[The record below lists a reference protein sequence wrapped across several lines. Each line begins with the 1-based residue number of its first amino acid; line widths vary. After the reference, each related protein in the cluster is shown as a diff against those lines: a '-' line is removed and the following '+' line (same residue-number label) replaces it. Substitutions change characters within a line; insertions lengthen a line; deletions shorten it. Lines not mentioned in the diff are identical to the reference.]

1 MRARQRHLKPKSIG
15 AMVSLDSRYI
25 NQSNNSAI
33 SSWGDNSGNSNNA
46 TQATSANRPL
56 YFTSILGG
64 NGVVRFNGT
73 NGCLETPTITK
84 SQPYTV
90 FVITFPRQYK
100 AGGYNSFFED
110 TSLGCT
116 PFIGPIGGVSRYGL
130 YAGVDLFHGS
140 NSSLNTWFL
149 NSTVVNSTS
158 SNITIN
164 GAGTA
169 TGNAGTRNVN
179 GKFQIGRNWNLQ
191 LYFDNDTALCLL
203 CETAFSNSLRKR
215 IEKSASFSFKLACS

>member
-25 NQSNNSAI
+25 TQSNNSELYT
-33 SSWGDNSGNSNNA
+33 WGDNSGNSNNA
-46 TQATSANRPL
+46 IVPNAVNKAF

-90 FVITFPRQYK
+90 FIITFPRQYK

-110 TSLGCT
+110 TSIGSA
-116 PFIGPIGGVSRYGL
+116 PFIGPSGGVSKYGI
-130 YAGVDLFHGS
+130 YAGVDLFHGI

-149 NSTVVNSTS
+149 QSAVFNSTS
-158 SNITIN
+158 SNVTIN

-169 TGNAGTRNVN
+169 TGNAGTRNIN
-179 GKFQIGRNWNLQ
+179 GKFQIGRNWTLQ
-191 LYFDNDTALCLL
+191 EYFNNDTALCLL

-215 IEKSASFSFKLACS
+215 IEKSAAFSFKLACS